1 MLEPLARVLTD
12 GQQESRTVSQPEADE
27 VQIQVAST
35 GLCGSDLHYYSHF
48 RNGDILVREPL
59 SLGHE
64 SSGTVTAVGSSVTSL
79 KPGDRVALEVGLPCE
94 KCQRCKEGRY
104 NICKD
109 VRFRSSGKAFPH
121 FQGTLQE
128 RINHPAKWVYK
139 LPDELSLD
147 VGALLEPLG
156 VALHAFRRSYMPPN
170 ASVVVFGAGAVGLL
184 CAAVAKLKG
193 AGKVIIADIDAG
205 RLDFA
210 VQNGFAHKSYTVPMR
225 RGKDIDESLQIAKE
239 TAAEVGKV
247 DDIGEVDVVFECTGV
262 PSCVQAGIYVSNL
275 YAQSGV
281 RLLTGRQATKPGG
294 RLMLVG
300 MGHPIQ
306 TLPLGAAA
314 LREVDIVGVFR
325 YADTYTESIDIVLQ
339 ASRSSDG
346 PDFSKLITHRFSGL
360 EEAVKAFEMAG
371 KTKDAEGRLVIKVII
386 DSSQSGNEPSK
397 L

>member
-1 MLEPLARVLTD
+1 MASATEIQASVLHAAKDLRV
-12 GQQESRTVSQPEADE
+12 ESRTVSPPEADE
-27 VQIQVAST
+27 VQIRIAST

-64 SSGTVTAVGSSVTSL
+64 SSGVITAVGSSVKDFQT
-79 KPGDRVALEVGLPCE
+79 GDKVALEVGLPCE
-94 KCQRCKEGRY
+94 KCQRCQEGRY
-104 NICKD
+104 NICPN

-139 LPDELSLD
+139 LPEEISLD

-156 VALHAFRRSYMPPN
+156 VALHAFRRSLMPEN
-170 ASVVVFGAGAVGLL
+170 ATVLVFGAGAVGLL

-193 AGKVIIADIDAG
+193 ASKVIIADIDAG
-205 RLDFA
+205 RLQFA
-210 VQNGFAHKSYTVPMR
+210 VQNGFAHHSYTVPMK

-247 DDIGEVDVVFECTGV
+247 ESVGEVDVVFECTGV
-262 PSCVQAGIYVSNL
+262 PSCVQAGIYS
-275 YAQSGV
+275 
-281 RLLTGRQATKPGG
+281 TKPGG
-294 RLMLVG
+294 RIMLVG

-325 YADTYTESIDIVLQ
+325 YANTYKESIDIVLQ
-339 ASRSSDG
+339 ASQSPAG
-346 PDFSKLITHRFSGL
+346 PDFAKLITHRFAGL
-360 EEAVKAFEMAG
+360 DEAVKAFEMAG
-371 KTKDAEGRLVIKVII
+371 KTKDADGKLVLKVII
-386 DSSQSGNEPSK
+386 DSSEGSK
-397 L
+397 EAARL

>member
-1 MLEPLARVLTD
+1 MTAEEIQASVLHAAKDLRV
-12 GQQESRTVSQPEADE
+12 EKREVPAPEANE
-27 VQIQVAST
+27 VQIRIAST

-64 SSGTVTAVGSSVTSL
+64 SSGIVAAVGSAVTNFQ
-79 KPGDRVALEVGLPCE
+79 PGDRVALEVGLPCE
-94 KCQRCKEGRY
+94 KCQRCQEGRY
-104 NICKD
+104 NICPN

-128 RINHPAKWVYK
+128 KINHPARWVYR

-156 VALHAFRRSYMPPN
+156 VALHAFRRSLMPAN
-170 ASVVVFGAGAVGLL
+170 ATVIVYGAGAVGLL

-193 AGKVIIADIDAG
+193 AAKVIIADIDAG
-205 RLDFA
+205 RLEFA
-210 VQNGFAHKSYTVPMR
+210 VQNGFAHASYTVPMR
-225 RGKDIDESLQIAKE
+225 RGKDIDENLQIAKE
-239 TAAEVGKV
+239 TAAEITKV
-247 DDIGEVDVVFECTGV
+247 EGVGEVDIVFECTGV
-262 PSCVQAGIYVSNL
+262 PSCVQAGIYS
-275 YAQSGV
+275 
-281 RLLTGRQATKPGG
+281 TKPGG
-294 RLMLVG
+294 RIMLVG

-325 YADTYTESIDIVLQ
+325 YANTYQESIDIVLQ
-339 ASRSSDG
+339 ASKSATG
-346 PDFSKLITHRFSGL
+346 PDFSKLITHRFTGL

-371 KTKDAEGRLVIKVII
+371 KTKDADGKLVLKVII
-386 DSSQSGNEPSK
+386 DSSRNES
-397 L
+397 

>member
-1 MLEPLARVLTD
+1 MTAEEIQASVLHAAKDLRV
-12 GQQESRTVSQPEADE
+12 EKREVPAPEADE
-27 VQIQVAST
+27 VQIRIAST

-64 SSGTVTAVGSSVTSL
+64 SSGVISAVGSAVTNFQ
-79 KPGDRVALEVGLPCE
+79 PGDRVALEVGLPCE
-94 KCQRCKEGRY
+94 KCQRCQEGRY
-104 NICKD
+104 NICPN

-128 RINHPAKWVYK
+128 KINHPAKWVYR

-156 VALHAFRRSYMPPN
+156 VALHAFRRSLMPAN
-170 ASVVVFGAGAVGLL
+170 ATVIVYGAGAVGLL

-193 AGKVIIADIDAG
+193 AAKVIIADIDAG
-205 RLDFA
+205 RLEFA
-210 VQNGFAHKSYTVPMR
+210 VQNGFAHASYTVPMR
-225 RGKDIDESLQIAKE
+225 RGKDIDENLQIAKE
-239 TAAEVGKV
+239 TAAEITKLEDV
-247 DDIGEVDVVFECTGV
+247 GEVDVVFECTGV
-262 PSCVQAGIYVSNL
+262 PSCVQAGIYS
-275 YAQSGV
+275 
-281 RLLTGRQATKPGG
+281 TKPGG
-294 RLMLVG
+294 RIMLVG

-325 YADTYTESIDIVLQ
+325 YANTYQESIDIVLQ
-339 ASRSSDG
+339 ASKSATG
-346 PDFSKLITHRFSGL
+346 PDFSKLITHRFAGL

-371 KTKDAEGRLVIKVII
+371 KTKDADGKLVLKVII
-386 DSSQSGNEPSK
+386 DSSRNES
-397 L
+397 

>member
-1 MLEPLARVLTD
+1 MTAEEIQASVLHAAKDLRV
-12 GQQESRTVSQPEADE
+12 EKREVPAPEADE
-27 VQIQVAST
+27 VQIRIAST

-64 SSGTVTAVGSSVTSL
+64 SSGVISAVGSAVTNFQ
-79 KPGDRVALEVGLPCE
+79 PGDRVALEVGLPCE
-94 KCQRCKEGRY
+94 KCQRCQEGRY
-104 NICKD
+104 NICPN

-128 RINHPAKWVYK
+128 KINHPAKWVYR

-156 VALHAFRRSYMPPN
+156 VALHAFRRSLMPAN
-170 ASVVVFGAGAVGLL
+170 ATVIVYGAGAVGLL

-193 AGKVIIADIDAG
+193 AAKVIIADIDAG
-205 RLDFA
+205 RLEFA
-210 VQNGFAHKSYTVPMR
+210 VQNGFAHASYTVPMR
-225 RGKDIDESLQIAKE
+225 RGKDIDENLQIAKE
-239 TAAEVGKV
+239 TAAEITKV
-247 DDIGEVDVVFECTGV
+247 EDVGEVDVVFECTGV
-262 PSCVQAGIYVSNL
+262 PSCVQAGIYS
-275 YAQSGV
+275 
-281 RLLTGRQATKPGG
+281 TKPGG
-294 RLMLVG
+294 RIMLVG

-325 YADTYTESIDIVLQ
+325 YANTYQESIDIVLQ
-339 ASRSSDG
+339 ASKSATG
-346 PDFSKLITHRFSGL
+346 PDFSKLITHRFAGL

-371 KTKDAEGRLVIKVII
+371 KTKDADGKLVLKVII
-386 DSSQSGNEPSK
+386 DSSRNES
-397 L
+397 